1 MALSREVM
9 LAGFSAGQARGLGGG
24 YAGLVA
30 LGSTQDNAAPITAS
44 AHVVTGADGT
54 KGVRLVAEVGDSVWL
69 FNSSASALK
78 VYGSTGDAIA
88 VPGTGLGTANAAYSQ
103 TAQSVVQYLHIT
115 STQWLLVKSA

>member
-1 MALSREVM
+1 M

-44 AHVVTGADGT
+44 MHVVTGADAT

-78 VYGSTGDAIA
+78 VYGSTGEAIA
-88 VPGTGLGTANAAYSQ
+88 VPATGLGTANAAYSQ
-103 TAQSVVQYLHIT
+103 TAQSVVQYLHVT
-115 STQWLLVKSA
+115 PTQWLINKSA

>member
-1 MALSREVM
+1 M

-24 YAGLVA
+24 YAALVA

-44 AHVVTGADGT
+44 AHVVTGADAT

-78 VYGSTGDAIA
+78 VYGSTGEAIA
-88 VPGTGLGTANAAYSQ
+88 VPATGLGTANAAYSQ

-115 STQWLLVKSA
+115 PTQWLLVKSA

>member
-1 MALSREVM
+1 
-9 LAGFSAGQARGLGGG
+9 
-24 YAGLVA
+24 LVA

-69 FNSSASALK
+69 FNNSGSSLK

-88 VPGTGLGTANAAYSQ
+88 VPGTGLGTANAAY
-103 TAQSVVQYLHIT
+103 THTTYSVVQYLHIT
-115 STQWLLVKSA
+115 STQWLIVKSA